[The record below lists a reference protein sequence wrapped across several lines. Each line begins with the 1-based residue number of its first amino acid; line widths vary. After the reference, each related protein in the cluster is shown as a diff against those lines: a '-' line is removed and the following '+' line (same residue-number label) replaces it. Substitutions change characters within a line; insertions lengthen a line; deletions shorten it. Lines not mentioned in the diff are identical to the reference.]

1 MPNQQTHTSL
11 QETQPLVSFIIT
23 YYQMPVQMLQ
33 ECLDSIL
40 QLSLRSFE
48 REIIIIDDGSEK
60 SPINELGAYEDDIIY
75 VRQKNG
81 GVSAA
86 RNKGLDI
93 AKGTFIQF
101 VDADDIL
108 IQAPYEQ
115 CLDIVRYQEN
125 VDMVM
130 FNFSTNWHS
139 NVTPESV
146 TPVNGSYFLRNNN
159 IHGAAWGY
167 LFNKAI
173 LGELRFTPSIQYGED
188 EEFTALLILRA
199 EKLYATNYQAYFY
212 RKHQSSVTS
221 QTDSAHIQKRLDDSY
236 TIITKLN
243 TLTDKMAHTDKLA
256 LQRRIAQLTMDYIYN
271 IIVKTKSK
279 KELDQRIQQLYD
291 NGLFPL
297 PEGKYTSQY
306 TWFQRIVNNS
316 MGRSILLHTLPL
328 LKKER

>member
-11 QETQPLVSFIIT
+11 QKNQPLVSFIIT

-81 GVSAA
+81 GVSVA

-101 VDADDIL
+101 VDADDVL

-125 VDMVM
+125 VDMVPPDILRLHIPYPRSRIERQNLP
-130 FNFSTNWHS
+130 FCLQHIGGGGASVYRKIRSGYRNRPPRSQQFYLCHRIYPLCFFS
-139 NVTPESV
+139 PK
-146 TPVNGSYFLRNNN
+146 P
-159 IHGAAWGY
+159 GA
-167 LFNKAI
+167 KI
-173 LGELRFTPSIQYGED
+173 T
-188 EEFTALLILRA
+188 LLIP
-199 EKLYATNYQAYFY
+199 KN
-212 RKHQSSVTS
+212 
-221 QTDSAHIQKRLDDSY
+221 
-236 TIITKLN
+236 TIISC
-243 TLTDKMAHTDKLA
+243 
-256 LQRRIAQLTMDYIYN
+256 I
-271 IIVKTKSK
+271 
-279 KELDQRIQQLYD
+279 
-291 NGLFPL
+291 PL
-297 PEGKYTSQY
+297 
-306 TWFQRIVNNS
+306 
-316 MGRSILLHTLPL
+316 
-328 LKKER
+328 

>member
-1 MPNQQTHTSL
+1 MS
-11 QETQPLVSFIIT
+11 
-23 YYQMPVQMLQ
+23 
-33 ECLDSIL
+33 
-40 QLSLRSFE
+40 
-48 REIIIIDDGSEK
+48 
-60 SPINELGAYEDDIIY
+60 LGAYEDDIIY

-81 GVSAA
+81 GVSVA

-101 VDADDIL
+101 VDADDVL

-130 FNFSTNWHS
+130 FDFSTNRHS

-146 TPVNGSYFLRNNN
+146 TPVNGFYFMRNNN

-221 QTDSAHIQKRLDDSY
+221 QTDPTHIQKRLDDSY

-243 TLTDKMAHTDKLA
+243 TLTDKMAHTDA
-256 LQRRIAQLTMDYIYN
+256 RPTTESSPTDHG
-271 IIVKTKSK
+271 
-279 KELDQRIQQLYD
+279 LY
-291 NGLFPL
+291 L
-297 PEGKYTSQY
+297 
-306 TWFQRIVNNS
+306 
-316 MGRSILLHTLPL
+316 
-328 LKKER
+328 